1 MISSNSDFRSLINN
15 GNFLVV
21 DVGGTFIKVY
31 AKDLIDVIKIKSGL
45 SMTPQKFIHEL
56 NENLSFSH
64 YAGVSIG
71 FPSPIIENRIIKEP
85 TNLGYGWVN
94 FDLESAFNCPVK
106 IINDAAMQAIGSYDG
121 GKMLFLGLGTG
132 LGSTLVVNNEVIS
145 LELGHLNYL
154 DHNYEYFTCDA
165 YRKKNGNKVWENK
178 VLNITDNFY
187 QVFMPDYIVL
197 GGGNV
202 VRINNLPE
210 YVRRGGNDKA
220 FIGGMKIW
228 SE

>member
-1 MISSNSDFRSLINN
+1 
-15 GNFLVV
+15 
-21 DVGGTFIKVY
+21 
-31 AKDLIDVIKIKSGL
+31 
-45 SMTPQKFIHEL
+45 MTPQKFIHEL